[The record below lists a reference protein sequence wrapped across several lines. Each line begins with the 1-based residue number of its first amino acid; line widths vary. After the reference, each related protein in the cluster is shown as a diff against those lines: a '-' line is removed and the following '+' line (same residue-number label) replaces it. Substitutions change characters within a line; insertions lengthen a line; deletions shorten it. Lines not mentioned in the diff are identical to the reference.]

1 MESAVRTLL
10 GLIFYNSTEPLFVA
24 SCCEYIGS
32 SSAALSRHSFQS
44 SVLRRS
50 VESGYVESAI
60 VDRVIYYMYVA
71 VSRGLRLLPRHR
83 ESVALT
89 SPVHSLLHA
98 WNVSHDLQSNLKP
111 RAHLVGARNIRTTSP
126 SSHVLASSISTP
138 SISTTS
144 TEQDSWAAARVWT
157 HLSRHAHHWR
167 WRGGGRESR
176 STM

>member
-1 MESAVRTLL
+1 MIFAALKPVSSGFEFRREKCMVTKKGQRIKSMESAVRTLL

-98 WNVSHDLQSNLKP
+98 
-111 RAHLVGARNIRTTSP
+111 
-126 SSHVLASSISTP
+126 
-138 SISTTS
+138 
-144 TEQDSWAAARVWT
+144 
-157 HLSRHAHHWR
+157 
-167 WRGGGRESR
+167 
-176 STM
+176 